1 MRLCLSSL
9 PLLTLHPPQ
18 PQTLFKV
25 EISYFEIYSERIYDL
40 LAPTSKGGRMQQ
52 LRVREHPSLGPF
64 VMNLTTYA
72 ALSAADIYGAA

>member
-1 MRLCLSSL
+1 M
-9 PLLTLHPPQ
+9 
-18 PQTLFKV
+18 

-72 ALSAADIYGAA
+72 ALSAADIQGPSRSHLLWEVDGCAASR